1 VPAVARDERRRNP
14 DQTLVFIGVRNSPQ
28 SEKRID
34 PLSCSEPQR
43 AVIPMTRTR
52 AFWCCTHPKGSHRRK
67 GRWGGSMSMSAAAK
81 KYRCRTCA
89 GTHRS
94 IAGKDDGVGDHHGAR
109 VEMPA
114 AGKFSLQDL
123 YPPSP
128 PRNGTPTKGRW
139 GWVNGDDHRGGRL
152 DDIGEL
158 THPHQEK
165 FSLQDLYPPGRRGTG
180 LR

>member
-139 GWVNGDDHRGGRL
+139 GWVDCDDHHGTQVEMSAPADVSSSGK
-152 DDIGEL
+152 I
-158 THPHQEK
+158 
-165 FSLQDLYPPGRRGTG
+165 SLQDLYPPGRRGTG